1 MYRAIEDSMGINN
14 GLLSIL
20 FGHGHACRN
29 GLCKVYMPIE
39 ICFVYLFGIRTKWII
54 ILNHNY
60 K

>member
-39 ICFVYLFGIRTKWII
+39 ICFVYLFGIRTK
-54 ILNHNY
+54 
-60 K
+60 